1 MKTLL
6 EVKKTFTQFVN
17 ALDALPKNLP

>member
-17 ALDALPKNLP
+17 GAGRPA